1 MYIKILKSTV
11 CAGQRVKADA
21 VLDAPTKDA
30 KFLINSGKAVECDE
44 PKAAKKSEPKQRAAK
59 KAPVNRMVEA
69 EDLDNRDAG
78 E

>member
-1 MYIKILKSTV
+1 MYIKIMKSTV

-44 PKAAKKSEPKQRAAK
+44 PKKAPEKKAAK